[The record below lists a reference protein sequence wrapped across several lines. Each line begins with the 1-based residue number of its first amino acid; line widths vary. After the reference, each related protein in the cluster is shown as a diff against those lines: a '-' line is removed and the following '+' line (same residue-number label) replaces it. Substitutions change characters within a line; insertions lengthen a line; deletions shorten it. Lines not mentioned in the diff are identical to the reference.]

1 MIISRQ
7 WNGVPYSWRKPH
19 RSVKL
24 GNPWNRPSPCSQY
37 FTVDFNVSSM
47 EKQYMYFSTVT
58 YEYSPWMQIPTSY
71 TLEKTNIALE

>member
-1 MIISRQ
+1 
-7 WNGVPYSWRKPH
+7 
-19 RSVKL
+19 
-24 GNPWNRPSPCSQY
+24 
-37 FTVDFNVSSM
+37 M